1 MSAALLDI
9 HGLRQTF
16 PRADGGE
23 LLVLDGV
30 DFQLSQGQIV
40 GLLGRTGSGKSTLL
54 RSIAGLMPPSAGS
67 ITYLGQP
74 VVAPAPGI
82 AMVFQSF
89 ALFPWLT
96 VLENVQLGLEAL
108 GLPEPDIRQ
117 RALAAIDLIGL
128 DGYES
133 AYPRELSGG
142 MRQRVGFARA
152 LVVHPNIL
160 LMDEPF
166 SALDVLTAETL
177 RTDFLELWG
186 DGKLPIK
193 GILLVTHNIEEAVLM
208 CDRILLFSTNPGRI
222 IREIAVEL
230 KQPRNRLDAH
240 FRELVEKIYVAM
252 TARTPTAPRIGT
264 APGTVA
270 ATIDT
275 ILPRVSANLLSGL
288 LEALA
293 AEPYN
298 GKADLPVIA
307 DELHM
312 EADNLFPVSDALQIL
327 HLVEIE
333 GGDIKL
339 SDVGKQFVDA
349 GTDER
354 KKIFQRQLL
363 ANVPLAAHIRRV
375 LQERT
380 HHGAPRSRFFD
391 ELEDHMST
399 ADAEQT
405 LRAVTAWGRYAEAF
419 AYDDD
424 SQTFSLENPT

>member
-1 MSAALLDI
+1 MASA
-9 HGLRQTF
+9 T
-16 PRADGGE
+16 
-23 LLVLDGV
+23 
-30 DFQLSQGQIV
+30 
-40 GLLGRTGSGKSTLL
+40 
-54 RSIAGLMPPSAGS
+54 
-67 ITYLGQP
+67 
-74 VVAPAPGI
+74 
-82 AMVFQSF
+82 VFQPTRSKPNS
-89 ALFPWLT
+89 ALK
-96 VLENVQLGLEAL
+96 
-108 GLPEPDIRQ
+108 
-117 RALAAIDLIGL
+117 
-128 DGYES
+128 S

-193 GILLVTHNIEEAVLM
+193 GVLLVTHNIEEAVLM

-230 KQPRNRLDAH
+230 KQPRNRLDPQFH
-240 FRELVEKIYVAM
+240 ELVEKIYAAM
-252 TARTPTAPRIGT
+252 TARTPTPPRIGT

-293 AEPYN
+293 AEPYK

-312 EADNLFPVSDALQIL
+312 EADELFPVSDALQIL
-327 HLVEIE
+327 HFVEVE

-339 SDVGKQFVDA
+339 SEAGKQFVET
-349 GTDER
+349 GTDDR

-363 ANVPLAAHIRRV
+363 TYVPLAAHIRRV
-375 LQERT
+375 LQERAN
-380 HHGAPRSRFFD
+380 HVAPRSRFFD

-399 ADAEQT
+399 DDAEQT
-405 LRAVTAWGRYAEAF
+405 LRAVTAWARYAEAF